1 MTKVDASAPAGRK
14 GRRRLITTIPKES
27 EIDEGMDTPDTA
39 AYQAP
44 EIDETE
50 TSKSPEAPKAGGL
63 GNLGLAQAYA
73 DKHASETVDQEAEPE
88 VVKAVASNIPK
99 VKGEDRI
106 EVEAPVATVAAAEDD
121 LEDEPEVSTAPAN
134 AEAVPVAQDDPAPV
148 KSEAKDPIASLNL
161 AAQVAA
167 KASKIDALEDDL
179 EDDLENDMAAAPAP
193 IKPAPKVP
201 TPPMD
206 DLEGDIKETA
216 QEKSP
221 APVAEPVAE
230 TPVAALEEVET
241 PDAPEVEMSKALKKE
256 LARAMKANNK
266 PSALARLA
274 KFTFAPLT
282 FTAGLTKRVLGSA
295 PGLAVAVLA
304 SRPAKFAGKAG
315 GVAATAVAAAYFM
328 GASASINPEGNGA
341 SASINFDLM
350 QPRFEH
356 ALQTGEDMMELAT
369 DSVTGYKDTV
379 MTAFESDPVSPTQ
392 LTEAD
397 LEKAL
402 GKVLTDLGIN
412 TEDLAKAVAANLAA
426 GNSPSN

>member
-39 AYQAP
+39 AFQAP
-44 EIDETE
+44 EMDETGA
-50 TSKSPEAPKAGGL
+50 SKAPEAPKAGGL

-88 VVKAVASNIPK
+88 VV
-99 VKGEDRI
+99 GEDRI
-106 EVEAPVATVAAAEDD
+106 EVEAPVATVATAEDD
-121 LEDEPEVSTAPAN
+121 LEDKPEVSTAPAN

-167 KASKIDALEDDL
+167 KASKIDALEDDH

-206 DLEGDIKETA
+206 DLEIDIKETA

-230 TPVAALEEVET
+230 TPAAALKEVEA
-241 PDAPEVEMSKALKKE
+241 PDVPEVEMSNALKKE

-356 ALQTGEDMMELAT
+356 ALQTGEDMMELAAE
-369 DSVTGYKDTV
+369 SVTGYKDTV

-426 GNSPSN
+426 GNSLSN